1 MFKEAEPVTLATV
14 EPDVEYSEIVELTT
28 LAKPQQ
34 QEIVLS
40 PPPQFSETQLGTYIS
55 MEEGKMLRPSTSKL
69 HFDEEPHTSQQGPTF
84 HRYSTVEN
92 TEIIHYEN
100 LVHGRPPAPP
110 EGIASRF
117 GNNVGYN
124 VDMSDDILS
133 LRTRLKIKKRRLPF
147 IAYAFYAAEA
157 VYQEV
162 EKILVLDIVFLIFS
176 IGVASLGLTRVTAC
190 TFSPN
195 IPVVTVVSGVVD
207 AVVNGLSISA
217 TLTRRPSLKEGLLD
231 ITRMGR
237 LTLFFIH
244 IYGLV
249 KVYSILP
256 PEESDRTSLEY
267 CESALYWLSFAFFH
281 ITTMSSVV
289 VFVGMATAVACFYA

>member
-1 MFKEAEPVTLATV
+1 MLKEAEPVTLATV
-14 EPDVEYSEIVELTT
+14 ETDVEYSEIVELTN
-28 LAKPQQ
+28 LSKPQQ

-40 PPPQFSETQLGTYIS
+40 PPPQFSETQFDTYIS
-55 MEEGKMLRPSTSKL
+55 MEEGKMLRPSTSKS
-69 HFDEEPHTSQQGPTF
+69 HFDEEPHTSRQGSTF

-92 TEIIHYEN
+92 AEVVQYEN
-100 LVHGRPPAPP
+100 LMHGRSPP
-110 EGIASRF
+110 EEDIASRF
-117 GNNVGYN
+117 GNSVGY
-124 VDMSDDILS
+124 DADISDDILS

-190 TFSPN
+190 TFSPS
-195 IPVVTVVSGVVD
+195 IPVVIVVSGVVD
-207 AVVNGLSISA
+207 AVVNGLSICA

-267 CESALYWLSFAFFH
+267 CESVLYWLSFAFFH
-281 ITTMSSVV
+281 ITTLSSVV
-289 VFVGMATAVACFYA
+289 VFVGMATAVACFYV

>member
-176 IGVASLGLTRVTAC
+176 IGVASLGL
-190 TFSPN
+190 
-195 IPVVTVVSGVVD
+195 
-207 AVVNGLSISA
+207 
-217 TLTRRPSLKEGLLD
+217 
-231 ITRMGR
+231 
-237 LTLFFIH
+237 
-244 IYGLV
+244 V